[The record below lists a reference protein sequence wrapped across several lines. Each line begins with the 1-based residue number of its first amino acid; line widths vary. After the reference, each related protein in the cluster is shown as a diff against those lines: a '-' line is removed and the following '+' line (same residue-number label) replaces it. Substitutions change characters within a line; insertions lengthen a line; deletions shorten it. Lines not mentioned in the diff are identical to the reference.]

1 MFGSRS
7 RKVGGW
13 KISGRVEN
21 WEDRKVLV
29 FPYMCLVGRVEK
41 WKGGKL
47 FYLVREKSGR
57 MENVVYMNWLLCEEI
72 GMRRVGECNKCENIY
87 VIYYPHHLF
96 FLVFLLNWEE
106 KIMWVRRDY
115 FAHLFL
121 SLLFSLLNQIRKN
134 FIFHFIFLS
143 FSILPVF
150 NLTKQGLSSIIL
162 IVMREKIWI
171 LVPS

>member
-1 MFGSRS
+1 M
-7 RKVGGW
+7 
-13 KISGRVEN
+13 EN

-29 FPYMCLVGRVEK
+29 LSHVCLVGGVEK
-41 WKGGKL
+41 WEDGKL
-47 FYLVREKSGR
+47 FYLVREKSRR

-96 FLVFLLNWEE
+96 FLVFLLNWED

-121 SLLFSLLNQIRKN
+121 SLLFSLLNQIREN
-134 FIFHFIFLS
+134 FIFHLIFLT

-150 NLTKQGLSSIIL
+150 TQPNGA
-162 IVMREKIWI
+162 
-171 LVPS
+171 